1 MKLKSN
7 PKSPLAQAIG
17 AVSTPAAT
25 GGESAHFGRSA
36 DFRQMFEV
44 DLDRL
49 RPRKDQPRRTF
60 DEGELQSLAASIA
73 ARGVLQPILVRRRPA
88 EEGEGEGTY
97 EIVAGERRWRA
108 SRLAGRDRI
117 RAILVDGDPA
127 EIALIENI
135 QRVDLTP
142 VEEARGIKTLMDTHG
157 YSQGQVAEV
166 LGRSRVRVNE
176 TLRILD
182 LMPDILA
189 CLTSDTPVPRT
200 TLLQIARE
208 ADPERQ
214 RALWARAQGGAG
226 EKAIRAAR
234 PGARPSGGAPAA
246 EPAGAFFRDL
256 ARLSRRLPEVEPMKG
271 RLDEAR
277 RREIAALRDRL
288 DALLRV

>member
-1 MKLKSN
+1 MKLKPN
-7 PKSPLAQAIG
+7 QKSPLAQAIG
-17 AVSTPAAT
+17 AVATPSAT

-49 RPRKDQPRRTF
+49 HPRKDQPRRTF

-73 ARGVLQPILVRRRPA
+73 ARGVLQPILVRRRAA
-88 EEGEGEGTY
+88 EEGEGTY

-117 RAILVDGDPA
+117 RAIVVDGDPA

-142 VEEARGIKTLMDTHG
+142 VEEARGIKVLMDTHG

-182 LMPDILA
+182 LTPDILA
-189 CLTSDTPVPRT
+189 CLTSDTSVPRT

-208 ADPERQ
+208 EDPERQ
-214 RALWARAQGGAG
+214 RALWARAQNGAG

-234 PGARPSGGAPAA
+234 PGARPSGRAPTA

-256 ARLSRRLPEVEPMKG
+256 ARLARRLPEVEPMKG

-288 DALLRV
+288 DALLRG